1 MTWNSP
7 YWNAIGKK
15 RSNQTM
21 DVIVLK
27 ISPDYSHTSCT
38 LTICAH
44 SFLPCREEHRFTC
57 CLLVVGLLW
66 KWKPIKRLRNT
77 ALLISRVKKNSI
89 LSSFTRFLQGQ
100 NSLPLSNYL
109 QEVYTEVQ
117 ISLLFWFTMF
127 SSTGSNQSLF
137 FFSKVLNYSAKSV
150 SWFTWCLHFTYM
162 FLEERF
168 TGYLQRRYCKHF
180 THFYMVSYPLLPKDT
195 GCKYFLQ

>member
-44 SFLPCREEHRFTC
+44 SFLPCREEYRFTC

-127 SSTGSNQSLF
+127 FQYR
-137 FFSKVLNYSAKSV
+137 VKSV
-150 SWFTWCLHFTYM
+150 SLFLFPRCLLGEISVLIYMMFTLYLHVLRGKIYRLFTKKV
-162 FLEERF
+162 L
-168 TGYLQRRYCKHF
+168 
-180 THFYMVSYPLLPKDT
+180 
-195 GCKYFLQ
+195 